1 MITWCSP
8 CEIFICISIIIFC
21 YYVLHHSINI
31 SVETLSLYV
40 DHNPKGK
47 SKMKSILST
56 IWQFMC
62 DIGQASYAAHLVR
75 TGRAAQAQAMYT
87 K

>member
-1 MITWCSP
+1 
-8 CEIFICISIIIFC
+8 
-21 YYVLHHSINI
+21 
-31 SVETLSLYV
+31 
-40 DHNPKGK
+40 
-47 SKMKSILST
+47 MKSILST